1 VEAPTKQNLLCG
13 SKSPL
18 QIIQELQ
25 MKENNVVNERMDI
38 NNDEAS
44 VEWIKPVYTGPNFIL
59 SAKVKIIKF

>member
-1 VEAPTKQNLLCG
+1 
-13 SKSPL
+13 
-18 QIIQELQ
+18 
-25 MKENNVVNERMDI
+25 MKENNVVNERMDV

>member
-1 VEAPTKQNLLCG
+1 
-13 SKSPL
+13 
-18 QIIQELQ
+18 

-44 VEWIKPVYTGPNFIL
+44 VEWIKPAYTGPNFIL

>member
-1 VEAPTKQNLLCG
+1 
-13 SKSPL
+13 
-18 QIIQELQ
+18 

-59 SAKVKIIKF
+59 SAKV